1 MDVQLNELIEKIK
14 TDGISS
20 AKDEAEKILSDAARR
35 KEEIIKEAEKEAL
48 AMKNAAKEEA
58 KRMEASGKAALE
70 QAARD
75 MILKVRQSIQQI
87 SDAILAKKSGEA
99 LSGDGLAKI
108 VTAALEKWDGKEG
121 ELSLLLS
128 EADAQKLGK
137 DLTSQ
142 LAAKFGE
149 GVEIKPFSGIAAGF
163 RIGTKEGG
171 SYYDFSSRE
180 IAEMLSQLVNPQLA
194 AIVEE
199 AAKEA

>member
-20 AKDEAEKILSDAARR
+20 AKEEAEKILSDAARR

-48 AMKNAAKEEA
+48 AMKNAAKDESQ
-58 KRMEASGKAALE
+58 RMEASGKAALE

-121 ELSLLLS
+121 DLSLLLS
-128 EADAQKLGK
+128 ESDAQKLGK

-149 GVEIKPFSGIAAGF
+149 GVEIKPFSRINAGF
-163 RIGTKEGG
+163 RIGTREGG
-171 SYYDFSSRE
+171 SYYDFSSKE

>member
-14 TDGISS
+14 TDGISA
-20 AKDEAEKILSDAARR
+20 AKGEAEKILQDAGRR
-35 KEEIIKEAEKEAL
+35 KEEIIKEAEKEAA
-48 AMKNAAKEEA
+48 AMKSAARDEA

-75 MILKVRQSIQQI
+75 IILKVRQSIQQV
-87 SDAILAKKSGEA
+87 SDAILAKKSAEA
-99 LSGDGLAKI
+99 LSGEGLVKVI
-108 VTAALEKWDGKEG
+108 VSALEKWDGREG

-128 EADAQKLGK
+128 EADAAKLGK
-137 DLTSQ
+137 ELTSQ

-149 GVEIKPFSGIAAGF
+149 GVEIKPFSGINAGF

-171 SYYDFSSRE
+171 SYFDFSSKE
-180 IAEMLSQLVNPQLA
+180 IALMLSQLVNPQLA